1 MRKGKMSSI
10 RRKSNK
16 RYHLYDKDGN
26 LKLDKLNKRDR
37 KKYIDSHNRELKRLE
52 EEKRPPKVRRKID
65 GIWVTVESGGKTN
78 INTD

>member
-1 MRKGKMSSI
+1 MSSI

-37 KKYIDSHNRELKRLE
+37 KKYIDSHNRELRRLE
-52 EEKRPPKVRRKID
+52 EEKRPPKIRRKID
-65 GIWVTVESGGKTN
+65 GVWVTVESGGKTN